1 MKMKSSDT
9 GDTGIEA
16 TKDRFRKELNSNGFG
31 FQYAVLELAKSL
43 HDQQKS
49 DWRFEV
55 AEFPVLVQEYNTH
68 IDFILMSDRYVTG
81 NYLVY
86 LVAECKRANP
96 AFSHWC
102 FIRAPYTYYG
112 ELDPDPWLI
121 EQLDHRVRNEF
132 VGKKVVSTYVRRVSK
147 SEYSYHIAMEV
158 KAKRKGDEHGN
169 SKGKSSID
177 ATSQVCR
184 GVGGLVESIAQNI
197 DILGSASSAIF
208 IPVIFTTA
216 KLFVSDADLSTTD
229 LQTGNI
235 DLSNTEFVE
244 TPYLFYQYNLSPV
257 LKHSLTYYVQNSNL
271 SLLLETS
278 FARTIAIVS
287 ATGIE
292 PFLQW
297 SSTYDF
303 NK

>member
-1 MKMKSSDT
+1 MKKKSSDT
-9 GDTGIEA
+9 SLEA
-16 TKDRFRKELNSNGFG
+16 IKSNFRKELNSNGFG

-43 HDQQKS
+43 HEQQKS

-55 AEFPVLVQEYNTH
+55 AEFPVLVQENNTH
-68 IDFILMSDRYVTG
+68 TDFILKRDRYVTG

-102 FIRAPYTYYG
+102 FIRAPYTYNNRA
-112 ELDPDPWLI
+112 DPDPWLI
-121 EQLDHRVRNEF
+121 EQLDYGITNEF
-132 VGKKVVSTYVRRVSK
+132 ARNKVVSTYVRRVSK
-147 SEYSYHIAMEV
+147 AEYSYHIPMEI
-158 KAKRKGDEHGN
+158 KTNETGDERGY
-169 SKGKSSID
+169 SKGKGIGD

-184 GVGGLVESIAQNI
+184 GVGGVMESIARNLS
-197 DILGSASSAIF
+197 ILGSASSAIF

-216 KLFVSDADLSTTD
+216 KLFVSDADLSTAD

-235 DLSNTEFVE
+235 DLTDTMFVE

-257 LKHSLTYYVQNSNL
+257 LKHSIMSQAQNSNL
-271 SLLLETS
+271 SLLLETA

-297 SSTYDF
+297 SSKYDF

>member
-1 MKMKSSDT
+1 MKKKSSDT
-9 GDTGIEA
+9 SLEA
-16 TKDRFRKELNSNGFG
+16 IKSSFRKELNSNGFG

-43 HDQQKS
+43 HEQQKS

-55 AEFPVLVQEYNTH
+55 AEFPVLVQEDNTH
-68 IDFILMSDRYVTG
+68 IDFILKRDRYVTG
-81 NYLVY
+81 NYLAY

-102 FIRAPYTYYG
+102 FIRAPYTYNDQP
-112 ELDPDPWLI
+112 DPDPWLI
-121 EQLDHRVRNEF
+121 EQLDRSGVGHLTRN
-132 VGKKVVSTYVRRVSK
+132 VVSTIVRIVPK
-147 SEYSYHIAMEV
+147 AEYSYHIAMEV
-158 KAKRKGDEHGN
+158 KTNQTGDERGS
-169 SKGKSSID
+169 SKGRSIGD

-184 GVGGLVESIAQNI
+184 GVGGLAESIAQNI
-197 DILGSASSAIF
+197 DILGSASAAIF

-229 LQTGNI
+229 LQSGNI
-235 DLSNTEFVE
+235 DLSNTGFVE

-257 LKHSLTYYVQNSNL
+257 LKHSLPSGQRNNL
-271 SLLLETS
+271 SVLLQFA

-287 ATGIE
+287 AAGIE
-292 PFLQW
+292 HFLQW
-297 SSTYDF
+297 SSEYDF